1 MEAPETAIFPGGR
14 PPFPPG
20 EPPGKSL
27 PLLRRHNS
35 TPAATVHTIA
45 AGRFYGS

>member
-14 PPFPPG
+14 PPFPAG
-20 EPPGKSL
+20 EPPGKAL
-27 PLLRRHNS
+27 PLLRRDPRA
-35 TPAATVHTIA
+35 PAAAVHTIA